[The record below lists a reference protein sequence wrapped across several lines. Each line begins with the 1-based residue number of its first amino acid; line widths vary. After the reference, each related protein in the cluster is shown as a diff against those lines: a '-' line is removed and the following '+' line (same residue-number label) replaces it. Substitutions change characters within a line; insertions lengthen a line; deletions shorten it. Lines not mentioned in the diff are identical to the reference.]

1 MLDCNNRNKEMTEPY
16 TLETILAE
24 FSEDS
29 EAWVL
34 QEKSSGMYVT
44 IPHPKYPGRNPI
56 HFFMSEPDAQD
67 VLLEILDVNPKLKK
81 KEIYPVKVKLIQ
93 AIKGVAS
100 GANQLGNADGFV
112 IHSPNEV
119 YEFIKDRAI

>member
-1 MLDCNNRNKEMTEPY
+1 MAEPY

-24 FSEDS
+24 FNEDS

-56 HFFMSEPDAQD
+56 HFFLRESDAQD
-67 VLLEILDVNPKLKK
+67 ILIEILDVNKKLNR
-81 KEIYPVKVKLIQ
+81 
-93 AIKGVAS
+93 AS
-100 GANQLGNADGFV
+100 
-112 IHSPNEV
+112 
-119 YEFIKDRAI
+119 

>member
-1 MLDCNNRNKEMTEPY
+1 MTEPY
-16 TLETILAE
+16 ALDTILAE
-24 FSEDS
+24 FNEDS

-34 QEKSSGMYVT
+34 QEKTSGMYVT

-56 HFFMSEPDAQD
+56 HFYLRESDAQD
-67 VLLEILDVNPKLKK
+67 VLIEILDANEKLKE

-100 GANQLGNADGFV
+100 GAKKLGNADGFV
-112 IHSPNEV
+112 VHSPNEV
-119 YEFIKDRAI
+119 YEFIKDKTM